1 MALMPGAEFLGPHG
15 GGRLMDRWDI
25 VCLHTIVGF
34 APAHAAHFS
43 TKADGRILQSRD
55 TRFRSGANEDGN
67 HRIIA
72 IENEDHGPAFGVWDT
87 DDGHAVPAFTAA
99 QIEANAQI
107 CAWANRVHGVPLV
120 ACPNSRSTSRG
131 IAYHRQGIK
140 GNFSAANG
148 FAFPGLVSGGEV
160 WTTSPGKVCPG
171 DRRIAQIATI
181 IARAIQINEGDDD
194 MPTPEQL
201 WGHVI
206 AFDTKAGTMLSEART
221 NAMLARQNTHGLAA
235 QVAALKAALN
245 AVAAKVDI
253 DPGELTAITAAA
265 QAGAAAALEAAT
277 IADQPAGLLPA
288 MVVDLD
294 DAGLAE
300 IATAVA
306 DEQARRLQ

>member
-1 MALMPGAEFLGPHG
+1 MAKPISGAVVTCDYDDPSGCAAGECGFHTGRDYRADIGTPVHASKAGKVVFAGAHTPAPGDDWGEAYGTQVIIDTSGIRHLYAHLSKVSVAKDQLVKAGDNVGLSGDTGNTHGPH
-15 GGRLMDRWDI
+15 
-25 VCLHTIVGF
+25 LHY
-34 APAHAAHFS
+34 
-43 TKADGRILQSRD
+43 
-55 TRFRSGANEDGN
+55 E
-67 HRIIA
+67 
-72 IENEDHGPAFGVWDT
+72 E
-87 DDGHAVPAFTAA
+87 
-99 QIEANAQI
+99 
-107 CAWANRVHGVPLV
+107 RVHPY
-120 ACPNSRSTSRG
+120 AHCPNNREPQFDKEPET
-131 IAYHRQGIK
+131 
-140 GNFSAANG
+140 
-148 FAFPGLVSGGEV
+148 
-160 WTTSPGKVCPG
+160 
-171 DRRIAQIATI
+171 
-181 IARAIQINEGDDD
+181 DD

-221 NAMLARQNTHGLAA
+221 NAILARQNTHGLAA

-294 DAGLAE
+294 DAGLVE

>member
-1 MALMPGAEFLGPHG
+1 
-15 GGRLMDRWDI
+15 
-25 VCLHTIVGF
+25 VCVHTIVGF

-55 TRFRSGANEDGN
+55 TRFRSGANLDGN

-72 IENEDHGPAFGVWDT
+72 IENEDHGPAFGAWDT

-265 QAGAAAALEAAT
+265 QAGAAAALEAT

-288 MVVDLD
+288 MMVDLD
-294 DAGLAE
+294 DAGLVE